1 MIMTNI
7 LFNDDAKNSLIE
19 GVNLIGD
26 AVATTFG
33 PNGKN
38 VIIKG
43 SSGLYIT
50 KDGATVARYVA
61 SDNPFI
67 DSGVELIKGIATKTA
82 TDVGDGPQPL
92 YSKVLTPTGWVI
104 MGDLKIGDKLCGT
117 NQTIQE
123 VVGIYPKGEKEIYKL
138 KFSNG
143 QEVECCEDHLWSI
156 TTNYNSTKILTTKQ
170 MFEDSRLKVLQP
182 NNSTKYKYFIN
193 TTVVDFD
200 KKDFVLDPYVVGL
213 LIGDGSLSG
222 NGSIELSL
230 ALDQRDALNDMILP
244 EGIKFT
250 VTEDLVK
257 HYLRVKFSKVEQYD
271 KNPSMFDYVKQIG
284 LFGTNSS
291 TKFIPKEYLY
301 SDYKSRIRLL
311 KGLEVTD
318 GHINKRGLLEYS
330 TISEQL
336 CNNVVELLRGLGKQ
350 VHFYL
355 KDRLN
360 DSQCFS
366 TRPIYVISELKGYK
380 HGIKLVEIEKTNTFT
395 EMQCIKVSNPDH
407 LYITNDYVITHNTTT
422 ASILAQALVNSLK
435 DSKENP
441 ITVARA
447 LDLEVKEVISY
458 LEKNKRTID
467 NLEDLIKVA
476 TVSTNNDEELG
487 KLVAETYF
495 KVTKDGVVNVEDSQD
510 VNNSVV
516 FSQGTKVESG
526 YLSPFFIN
534 SPKGICEL
542 ENTYVAIFRSPL
554 NDVQEITPAC
564 EKAIKLKKSLLII
577 APKIDSTIVRTLI
590 INKDSGNLKSCC
602 IPCPGHG
609 IYRDNLLN
617 DIENILGEEMFCDK
631 VIVSKDT
638 TTIIGGRSNQEVID
652 LEIENLKETVNS
664 KTLSEFEINFAKK
677 RLANYIGGIATI
689 HVGGYSQ
696 VEVQEKKDRLDDAIC
711 AVKAAMSE
719 GILPGGGI
727 ALLRASIELKLN
739 LLSDIIQMPFK
750 ILEDDSDYRHKW
762 VDEYNFWDGVNFKT
776 LQYGDM
782 YEMGIVDPFLVT
794 KIALENA
801 VSVASLILT
810 NGCAI
815 ITN

>member
-19 GVNLIGD
+19 GVNLIGN
-26 AVATTFG
+26 AVKTTFG

-43 SSGLYIT
+43 TSGLYIT
-50 KDGATVARYVA
+50 KDGATVAKYVA

-82 TDVGDGPQPL
+82 TDVGDG
-92 YSKVLTPTGWVI
+92 
-104 MGDLKIGDKLCGT
+104 
-117 NQTIQE
+117 
-123 VVGIYPKGEKEIYKL
+123 
-138 KFSNG
+138 
-143 QEVECCEDHLWSI
+143 
-156 TTNYNSTKILTTKQ
+156 
-170 MFEDSRLKVLQP
+170 
-182 NNSTKYKYFIN
+182 
-193 TTVVDFD
+193 
-200 KKDFVLDPYVVGL
+200 
-213 LIGDGSLSG
+213 
-222 NGSIELSL
+222 
-230 ALDQRDALNDMILP
+230 
-244 EGIKFT
+244 
-250 VTEDLVK
+250 
-257 HYLRVKFSKVEQYD
+257 
-271 KNPSMFDYVKQIG
+271 
-284 LFGTNSS
+284 
-291 TKFIPKEYLY
+291 
-301 SDYKSRIRLL
+301 
-311 KGLEVTD
+311 
-318 GHINKRGLLEYS
+318 
-330 TISEQL
+330 
-336 CNNVVELLRGLGKQ
+336 
-350 VHFYL
+350 
-355 KDRLN
+355 
-360 DSQCFS
+360 
-366 TRPIYVISELKGYK
+366 
-380 HGIKLVEIEKTNTFT
+380 
-395 EMQCIKVSNPDH
+395 
-407 LYITNDYVITHNTTT
+407 TTT
-422 ASILAQALVNSLK
+422 ASIIAQALVNSLK
-435 DSKENP
+435 DCKDNP
-441 ITVARA
+441 ITVARV
-447 LDLEVKEVISY
+447 LDLEVKEVVSY
-458 LEKNKRTID
+458 LEKNKKTID

-510 VNNSVV
+510 VNNSVS

-554 NDVQEITPAC
+554 NDVKEITPAC

-577 APKIDSTIVRTLI
+577 APKIDSTIVRTLV

-617 DIENILGEEMFCDK
+617 DIENILGEDMFCDK

-638 TTIIGGRSNQEVID
+638 TTIIGGRSNQEAID
-652 LEIENLKETVNS
+652 LEIENLKETVSS

-696 VEVQEKKDRLDDAIC
+696 VEIQEKKDRLDDAIC

-727 ALLRASIELKLN
+727 ALYNASSISTLKYLKQVLVTPFN
-739 LLSDIIQMPFK
+739 LLLASSEINKP
-750 ILEDDSDYRHKW
+750 LVWGTHWS
-762 VDEYNFWDGVNFKT
+762 GVNFKT
-776 LQYGDM
+776 QQVGDM

>member
-26 AVATTFG
+26 AVKTTFG

-43 SSGLYIT
+43 QSGLYIT

-61 SDNPFI
+61 SDNPFV

-92 YSKVLTPTGWVI
+92 YSKVLTPKGWTI
-104 MGDLKIGDKLCGT
+104 MGDLKLGDKLCGT
-117 NQTIQE
+117 NKTIQE
-123 VVGIYPKGEKEIYKL
+123 VVGIYPKGEKEIYNL

-143 QEVECCEDHLWSI
+143 QKVECCEDHLWSV
-156 TTNYNSTKILTTKQ
+156 TTDYNSTKTLTTKQ
-170 MFEDSRLKVLQP
+170 MFEDPKLKALQP
-182 NNSTKYKYFIN
+182 DNSIDYKYFIN

-200 KKDFVLDPYVVGL
+200 KKDFVLDPYIVGL
-213 LIGDGSLSG
+213 LIGDGSLSD
-222 NGSIELSL
+222 NGGIELSL
-230 ALDQRDALNDMILP
+230 ALDQ
-244 EGIKFT
+244 
-250 VTEDLVK
+250 
-257 HYLRVKFSKVEQYD
+257 
-271 KNPSMFDYVKQIG
+271 FDYVKQIG
-284 LFGTNSS
+284 LFEANSF

-301 SDYKSRIRLL
+301 SDYESRIRLL
-311 KGLEVTD
+311 KGLEVSG
-318 GHINKRGLLEYS
+318 GHINKEGLLEYS
-330 TISEQL
+330 TASENL
-336 CNNVVELLRGLGKQ
+336 CDDIVELLRGLGKQ

-355 KDRLN
+355 KDSPHL
-360 DSQCFS
+360 S
-366 TRPIYVISELKGYK
+366 TSPIYVISELKGDK
-380 HGIKLVEIEKTNTFT
+380 HGIKLVDIEKTNTFT

-435 DSKENP
+435 DCQDNP
-441 ITVARA
+441 ISVARA

-458 LEKNKRTID
+458 LEKNKKTIN

-510 VNNSVV
+510 VNTTVS

-554 NDVQEITPAC
+554 NDVKEITPAC

-577 APKIDSTIVRTLI
+577 APKIDSTIVRTLV

-602 IPCPGHG
+602 IPSPGHG

-617 DIENILGEEMFCDK
+617 DLENILGEEMFCDK
-631 VIVSKDT
+631 VIVSKDS
-638 TTIIGGRSNQEVID
+638 TTIIGGTANQSAID
-652 LEIENLKETVNS
+652 LEIENLQQTVNS

-677 RLANYIGGIATI
+677 RLANYIGGVATI

-719 GILPGGGI
+719 GVLPGGGVSL
-727 ALLRASIELKLN
+727 ARASINLELTYLK
-739 LLSDIIQMPFK
+739 DIILTPLQ
-750 ILEDDSDYRHKW
+750 LLADSEKVVLSKTDAS
-762 VDEYNFWDGVNFKT
+762 FWDGINFKNMEV
-776 LQYGDM
+776 GDM

-815 ITN
+815 VTN

>member
-1 MIMTNI
+1 MTNI

-26 AVATTFG
+26 AVKTTFG

-43 SSGLYIT
+43 QSGLYIT

-61 SDNPFI
+61 SDNPFV

-92 YSKVLTPTGWVI
+92 YSKVLTPKGWTI

-117 NQTIQE
+117 NKTIQE
-123 VVGIYPKGEKEIYKL
+123 VVGIYPKGEKEIYNL

-143 QEVECCEDHLWSI
+143 QKVECCEDHLWSV
-156 TTNYNSTKILTTKQ
+156 TTDYNSTKTLTTKQ
-170 MFEDSRLKVLQP
+170 MFGDPKLKVIQP
-182 NNSTKYKYFIN
+182 DNSTEYKYFIN

-200 KKDFVLDPYVVGL
+200 KKDFVLDPYIVGL
-213 LIGDGSLSG
+213 LIGDGSLSD

-230 ALDQRDALNDMILP
+230 ALDQRGALDDMILP
-244 EGIKFT
+244 KGIKFI
-250 VTEDLVK
+250 VTEDSVK
-257 HYLRVKFSKVEQYD
+257 HYLRVKFSKIEQG
-271 KNPSMFDYVKQIG
+271 PSMFDYVKQTG
-284 LFGTNSS
+284 LFE

-301 SDYKSRIRLL
+301 SDYESRIRLL
-311 KGLEVTD
+311 KGLEVAG
-318 GHINKRGLLEYS
+318 GHINKEGLLEYS
-330 TISEQL
+330 TANENL
-336 CNNVVELLRGLGKQ
+336 CDDIVELLRGLGKQ

-355 KDRLN
+355 KD
-360 DSQCFS
+360 SPYIS
-366 TRPIYVISELKGYK
+366 TSPIYVISELKGDK

-435 DSKENP
+435 DCQDNP
-441 ITVARA
+441 ISVARA

-458 LEKNKRTID
+458 LEKNKRTIN

-510 VNNSVV
+510 VNTTVS

-554 NDVQEITPAC
+554 NDVKEITPAC

-577 APKIDSTIVRTLI
+577 APKIDSTIVRTLV

-602 IPCPGHG
+602 IPSPGHG

-617 DIENILGEEMFCDK
+617 DLENILGEEMFCDK
-631 VIVSKDT
+631 VIVSKDS
-638 TTIIGGRSNQEVID
+638 TTIIGGTVNQSAID
-652 LEIENLKETVNS
+652 LEIENLQQTVNS

-719 GILPGGGI
+719 GVLPGGGVSL
-727 ALLRASIELKLN
+727 ARASINLELTYLK
-739 LLSDIIQMPFK
+739 DIILTPLQLLADSEK
-750 ILEDDSDYRHKW
+750 IVLSKTDTS
-762 VDEYNFWDGVNFKT
+762 FWDGINFKNMEV
-776 LQYGDM
+776 GDM

-815 ITN
+815 VTN